1 MEENERLRVGVS
13 ERHTAGRRHSLV
25 GLLGLPCRGDRQE
38 LQTAHRL
45 CSYTCSLG
53 TSIHH
58 SIGHSCG
65 INVSMIKCRAMDR

>member
-38 LQTAHRL
+38 LQVV
-45 CSYTCSLG
+45 LG
-53 TSIHH
+53 RP
-58 SIGHSCG
+58 IGY
-65 INVSMIKCRAMDR
+65 VVMLAA